1 MSKLNLRSYPPSLKK
16 NAWSQVRVNYSFST
30 CFEFSFPT
38 ILIPWSKHG
47 LGRGRGWCRWMW
59 VKMWVVGVEWN
70 LLPDARENRR
80 PLYSVEWSVWSET
93 TDVSK
98 FATQQNIDFLRW
110 WRQFL
115 LTGTFEGWVC
125 RFTAWIDSVIPR
137 VHRMWTRSTEV
148 FAFIL
153 RSSMK
158 AFNCNMFLRSF

>member
-70 LLPDARENRR
+70 LLPDSWENRR
-80 PLYSVEWSVWSET
+80 P
-93 TDVSK
+93 
-98 FATQQNIDFLRW
+98 
-110 WRQFL
+110 
-115 LTGTFEGWVC
+115 C
-125 RFTAWIDSVIPR
+125 
-137 VHRMWTRSTEV
+137 TRLSEV
-148 FAFIL
+148 FEVRLRTFPSLL
-153 RSSMK
+153 RSKISIFFGDG
-158 AFNCNMFLRSF
+158 ANSCLLGHSRGEYVDSRLGSIRSFHVSIVCEPGVLKSSRLF